1 MMRVESW
8 FDRYKIPEKNLQ
20 AVEKKNGNVLKV
32 LFIVALVFGIVML
45 LFLTGFTIAVRK
57 QSFFIFLYYAF
68 YVVVGS
74 LGLISIHFKLPSKV
88 LSFYAFICL
97 EVILFSLLLATSMI
111 NSLIAFI
118 GICFAFIMFLE
129 INPFFFSGFFIQAF
143 CIFLF
148 SQKIELI
155 ARNNT
160 QSSILM
166 VNMGLLFGTL
176 IYLVF
181 WKRRHVVEDMKRN
194 DILSTQQE
202 KTDGLL
208 RNILPENVIKQIRET
223 GRSCAEEYSDVS
235 VLHTDIVNFTK
246 TTSDMDPEVVINE
259 LNEIFTAF
267 DYITGRY
274 GCMRIKTIGDAYV
287 AVCGLPEPSDNHAEK
302 MISCA
307 QDFISYLN
315 ARNQT
320 SKIKW
325 AIRIGIS
332 SGKVIAGVIGI
343 RKYVYDILGDTVDGA
358 VKTEEKGESMSI
370 AISEET
376 YNLVK
381 DKVKISN
388 KDGSY
393 FVAEERK
400 VSVPA
405 IKESELKKGDMLL
418 YSFINLPE
426 FIKLDESKGIKDF
439 VVKNFMTL
447 IDRLIIWAEQSN
459 TTHAALVYDFT
470 KDKNT
475 GKEVAIVAEATL
487 PNCRTRNG
495 AYADGMKVI
504 VHRLPDG
511 IDGEP
516 VLEFLPPLGDGETG
530 YAMTKAVM
538 AGLICLFRTRVAKD
552 DPKLLKIMALL
563 KLISYPISNYIEKLL
578 QSKSKKTSEPFFCSQ
593 LATYCY
599 NMAAYK
605 TSNPA
610 YKIETPADNALG
622 NSILDFLIENKL
634 FDLEEAPLPK
644 NDLLT
649 ALPSMEL
656 ANPHIAFAIADI
668 IGEEELKNT
677 LLASNDNNLY
687 LQCLNLADDYSK
699 IVPSIKRML
708 KNLLLLCGESLEEL
722 EDNFAE
728 KLIKF
733 KASFV
738 MPSDLENVLETIGE
752 VTDA

>member
-1 MMRVESW
+1 MEKDSW
-8 FDRYKIPEKNLQ
+8 FNRYKIPEKDLP
-20 AVEKKNGNVLKV
+20 AIGKKNIITLRV
-32 LFIVALVFGIVML
+32 LFIIALVFGILMLVVM
-45 LFLTGFTIAVRK
+45 TGVSLGLRK
-57 QSFFIFLYYAF
+57 QPFFIFLYYVF
-68 YVVVGS
+68 YVLIGS
-74 LGLISIHFKLPSKV
+74 LGLIFIHFKLSPKLPLV
-88 LSFYAFICL
+88 FAFICL
-97 EVILFSLLLATSMI
+97 EVILCSLLLATSLI
-111 NSLIAFI
+111 NALIAFI

-129 INPFFFSGFFIQAF
+129 VNPFFFSAFFVQAF
-143 CIFLF
+143 LVFLF

-160 QSSILM
+160 QSTILIA
-166 VNMGLLFGTL
+166 NMGLLFITL

-181 WKRRHVVEDMKRN
+181 WKRRHVVEEMKRN
-194 DILSTQQE
+194 DILDTQQK
-202 KTDGLL
+202 KTDALL

-223 GRSCAEEYSDVS
+223 GSSCAEEYSDVS

-246 TTSDMDPEVVINE
+246 TTADMDPEVVINE

-274 GCMRIKTIGDAYV
+274 GCMRVKTIGDAYV
-287 AVCGLPEPSDNHAEK
+287 AVCGLPEPTQNHAEK

-320 SKIKW
+320 SRIKW

-358 VKTEEKGESMSI
+358 MKTEEKGESMSI

-381 DKVKISN
+381 DKVQISN

-393 FVAEERK
+393 FVAEEK
-400 VSVPA
+400 KLSVPV
-405 IKESELKKGDMLL
+405 IKETELKKGDMVL

-426 FIKLDESKGIKDF
+426 FKKLDETKGLKDF
-439 VVKNFMTL
+439 VKTNFLVL

-470 KDKNT
+470 NYKGKD
-475 GKEVAIVAEATL
+475 VAVVAEATL
-487 PNCRTRNG
+487 PNCQTRKP
-495 AYADGMKVI
+495 AYANDMKAT

-511 IDGEP
+511 LDGSP
-516 VLEFLPPLGDGETG
+516 VLEFLPPLEGNATG

-552 DPKLLKIMALL
+552 DPKLLKILALL

-578 QSKSKKTSEPFFCSQ
+578 QSKTKKTSEPFFCSQ
-593 LATYCY
+593 LAAYCY

-605 TSNPA
+605 TGNPA

-634 FDLEEAPLPK
+634 FDLEEVPAPE
-644 NDLLT
+644 NDLLG
-649 ALPSMEL
+649 ALPGIEL
-656 ANPHIAFAIADI
+656 ASPHIAYAIADI

-687 LQCLNLADDYSK
+687 LQCLNVAEDYSK

-708 KNLLLLCGESLEEL
+708 KNILLLCGESLEEL

-728 KLIKF
+728 KLIRF
-733 KASFV
+733 KASFI

-752 VTDA
+752 ITDV